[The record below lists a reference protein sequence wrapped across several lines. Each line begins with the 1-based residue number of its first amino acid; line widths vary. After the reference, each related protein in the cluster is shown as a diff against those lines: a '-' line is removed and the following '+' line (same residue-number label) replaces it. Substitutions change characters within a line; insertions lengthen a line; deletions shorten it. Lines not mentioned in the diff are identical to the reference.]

1 MEKGEEIDQFQLL
14 EEKVNSLISLV
25 GSLRDEKESLN
36 GKITVQEEKIVDLN
50 AEVEQLKAVRDNA
63 KQRVVSLLEK
73 IEQLEIWW
81 CNAATKDQNS

>member
-25 GSLRDEKESLN
+25 GSLREEKESLN
-36 GKITVQEEKIVDLN
+36 GKIRVQEDRIADLN
-50 AEVEQLKAVRDNA
+50 AEVEQLRALRENA

-73 IEQLEIWW
+73 MEQLEI
-81 CNAATKDQNS
+81 